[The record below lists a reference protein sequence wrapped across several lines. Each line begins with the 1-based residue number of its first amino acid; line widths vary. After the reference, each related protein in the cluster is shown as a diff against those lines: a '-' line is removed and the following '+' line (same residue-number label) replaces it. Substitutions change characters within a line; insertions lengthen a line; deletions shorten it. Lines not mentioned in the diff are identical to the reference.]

1 MPGTTVPNFAL
12 GGLSEPINAL
22 MSQLEPSDGKRPAS
36 TYPALVTR
44 RIFTPIGAH
53 KTVVDS
59 SGAFTSNV
67 DELYRFS
74 LGLESARTFAR
85 DSTGGDAA
93 ATPAP
98 RDVAAGW
105 RSDRYR
111 GLSRLA
117 AFGTPTG
124 MRNAFLR
131 LPEARVSI
139 IILTDRDAVDARALA
154 ERIADRLLQ

>member
-1 MPGTTVPNFAL
+1 
-12 GGLSEPINAL
+12 
-22 MSQLEPSDGKRPAS
+22 
-36 TYPALVTR
+36 
-44 RIFTPIGAH
+44 
-53 KTVVDS
+53 
-59 SGAFTSNV
+59 V

-85 DSTGGDAA
+85 DSTGGGAA